1 MLRCRLEQPVPAALP
16 LLFPPHPA
24 LSSFAERG
32 EQMPGAPGAV
42 LGTELGVTT
51 LLGGFILR
59 WDREPAQQPPA
70 SSKPGGTINSSVF
83 TE

>member
-1 MLRCRLEQPVPAALP
+1 MLRCRQEQPVPAALP

-24 LSSFAERG
+24 LSSFAERR

-51 LLGGFILR
+51 LLGGIY
-59 WDREPAQQPPA
+59 PAVGQGARTATSCLQQTR
-70 SSKPGGTINSSVF
+70 GGQ
-83 TE
+83 